1 MKNVKNVKED
11 ILRNDIIEEQVEK
24 LFIERIEKSNMFS
37 NNEISKIKSNVIQYE
52 KCYLLGMCD
61 FKF

>member
-24 LFIERIEKSNMFS
+24 LFILHI
-37 NNEISKIKSNVIQYE
+37 
-52 KCYLLGMCD
+52 L
-61 FKF
+61 

>member
-1 MKNVKNVKED
+1 MKKVKKD
-11 ILRNDIIEEQVEK
+11 ISKKNIIEEQVEK

-37 NNEISKIKSNVIQYE
+37 NKDINKIKRNIVEYE

-61 FKF
+61 FKI